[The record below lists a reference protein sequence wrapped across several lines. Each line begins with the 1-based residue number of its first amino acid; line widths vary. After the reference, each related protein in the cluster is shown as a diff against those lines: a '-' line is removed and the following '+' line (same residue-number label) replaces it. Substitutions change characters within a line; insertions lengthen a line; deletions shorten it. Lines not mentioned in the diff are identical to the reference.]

1 MKILSVNAGSSS
13 LKFKMFEMPEEE
25 VIISGRFERI
35 KDPKNSFYSIEVN
48 GDKYTKNAPLNSHSD
63 AIEILIQEL
72 FDNKVIDSL
81 DDLASVSHRLVH
93 GGDKYPNS
101 VVLDEESLK
110 VVESFVGL
118 APLHVPANVMCVKAF
133 MEKAPN
139 AVQVGCFDTAFHQ
152 TIDKE
157 RYIYPVPY
165 EWYEQYKVRKYGF
178 HGQSHKYVTE
188 TISKI
193 LNKENVNAIIC
204 HIGQGASISAI
215 ENGKCIDTS
224 MGFTPNSGVVMGTRS
239 GDIDYGIIKYMMNN
253 ANMTFEEVD
262 DALNKKSGL
271 LGLSKV
277 SNDWRDVD
285 DAITKG
291 DKQAYLAHKILV
303 NSIVDYIARYYVELK
318 GQVDALVFT
327 AGLGENASHIRRMV
341 IDRLNCLGFYCDREV
356 NDQTRFGKEGI
367 ISTKDSKIPV
377 YVIGT
382 NEELMMA
389 RDAFDLIK

>member
-13 LKFKMFEMPEEE
+13 LKFKMFEMPDEK
-25 VIISGRFERI
+25 VLIAGTFERI
-35 KDPKNSFYSIEVN
+35 GGKGSFYRVTVDGEEV
-48 GDKYTKNAPLNSHSD
+48 KTETELKSHSD
-63 AIEILIQEL
+63 AVEILIQEL
-72 FDNKVIDSL
+72 FDNNIINSL
-81 DDLASVSHRLVH
+81 DELTAVSHRLVH

-101 VVLDEESLK
+101 IIIDDEALK
-110 VVESFVGL
+110 VIESFKDL

-139 AVQVGCFDTAFHQ
+139 AHQVGCFDTAFHQ

-157 RYIYPVPY
+157 RYIYAVPY
-165 EWYEQYKVRKYGF
+165 EWYEKYKVRKYGF
-178 HGQSHKYVTE
+178 HGQSHKYITE
-188 TISKI
+188 AISKE
-193 LNKENVNAIIC
+193 LGKEEVNAIIC

-215 ENGKCIDTS
+215 EKGKCIDTS
-224 MGFTPNSGVVMGTRS
+224 MGFTPNSGVIMGTRS
-239 GDIDYGIIKYMMNN
+239 GDIDYGIIKYMMNE
-253 ANMTFEEVD
+253 AGMTFDEVD
-262 DALNKKSGL
+262 KALNKESGL

-285 DAITKG
+285 AAITDG
-291 DKQAYLAHKILV
+291 NKQAYLAHKIFV

-327 AGLGENASHIRRMV
+327 AGLGENAHHIRRMV
-341 IDRLNCLGFYCDREV
+341 IDRLNCLGFECDREI

-367 ISTKDSKIPV
+367 ISTKNSKIPV

-389 RDAFDLIK
+389 RDALDLVK